1 MKTELVVLGKH
12 VSVAS
17 QSRRRWLVAVI
28 YAAFAAI
35 IVAWS
40 MANAK
45 TGALCLIFGVAF
57 VLLFIG
63 IGGSSSDPAD
73 ERENRRREHAYF
85 LAYGR
90 LGGMLV
96 LALFA
101 SYFKGPNP
109 ITPLAGPVL
118 RATLMQLPYMFLMAA
133 GALYVTLPQAILMWT
148 EPDID
153 PDQVEVIRL
162 WAKS

>member
-12 VSVAS
+12 LSVAS
-17 QSRRRWLVAVI
+17 QRSRRWLVAMI

-40 MANAK
+40 MAKAV
-45 TGALCLIFGVAF
+45 TGAWCISFGLAF
-57 VLLFIG
+57 VLLFMAIAG
-63 IGGSSSDPAD
+63 DRNDPAD
-73 ERENRRREHAYF
+73 EREKRRREHANF
-85 LAYGR
+85 LAYR
-90 LGGMLV
+90 PLGDTLI
-96 LALFA
+96 LALIA
-101 SYFKGPNP
+101 GYFRGPNP

-118 RATLMQLPYMFLMAA
+118 RAVLMQLPYMLVMAA
-133 GALYVTLPQAILMWT
+133 GALYMTLPQAILMWT

-153 PDQVEVIRL
+153 PDQAETISL

>member
-12 VSVAS
+12 LSVAS
-17 QSRRRWLVAVI
+17 QRSRRWLVAMT

-35 IVAWS
+35 IVAWT
-40 MANAK
+40 MANPV
-45 TGALCLIFGVAF
+45 TGAWCLFFGVAF

-63 IGGSSSDPAD
+63 IAGDAHDPAD

-85 LAYGR
+85 VAYSKPLA
-90 LGGMLV
+90 MLI

-101 SYFKGPNP
+101 NYFRGPNP
-109 ITPLAGPVL
+109 ITPLVAPVV
-118 RATLMQLPYMFLMAA
+118 RGVLMQLPSMFLMAA
-133 GALYVTLPQAILMWT
+133 GALYMTLPQAILMWT

-153 PDQVEVIRL
+153 PDQAETIRL